1 LQKQKAKGLTEWR
14 KDVPATKPQ
23 SPFDLTPT
31 SSKPPRSS
39 PGLTVSTSRWT
50 GPFNNPH
57 LSIFFVIPPSYQ
69 VLVAESNEVVGKL
82 FDDVGS
88 VSGLVLGAVVSNN
101 DGLVGLDNGDTVLA
115 LREEKG
121 RQAQDNK

>member
-1 LQKQKAKGLTEWR
+1 MEERCTRHKTSISL
-14 KDVPATKPQ
+14 
-23 SPFDLTPT
+23 PT
-31 SSKPPRSS
+31 LHQHPLNR
-39 PGLTVSTSRWT
+39 PGLTISTSRWA

-88 VSGLVLGAVVSNN
+88 VSGLVLRSVMSNN

-115 LREEKG
+115 LIEEKR
-121 RQAQDNK
+121 RQSQDNK